1 MRGLIRGIFFHVRDV
16 ADLIRLTR
24 FTAILIAAAAVML
37 LLTGQGLELARSSS
51 DLDNDNLR
59 TILFVAAV
67 VWWAWQSWYWS
78 RLMFELEFG
87 SDRKAW
93 AQEHKGHGWKAFFI
107 ANLPRIYS
115 ALVFLIAYCFLYV
128 GEHPAR
134 RWVALAGVAFYAVL
148 VFRRPVERLLGI
160 GGKRRDRHGGTMFPR
175 IQGELPSGSLD
186 FLRVS
191 LFITLGLMI
200 IAYWAPVNM
209 GSMLGAPTIA
219 FLGFASFVPVLN
231 ALLVWA
237 QRYELPIASL
247 LVGVALLFTLTNDN
261 HSVRRHE
268 SLTAE
273 AKWLTPEQI
282 DERKLNVAQAVNRFL
297 EANEYDPDKYDS
309 NSDDPIPMV
318 FVSSAG
324 GGMPAAYW
332 TATVLGHLADE
343 LPEDF
348 ARHLFSLSGVSGGS
362 VGSAIFY
369 SLLPFDSE
377 VVMDHC
383 PAELRA
389 YESTPTLQEKLD
401 SFSYAFRGHSI
412 LCTDFLG
419 PAIAGLL
426 YQDTLLQF
434 LPVDPETIQENL
446 PLVDFEWP
454 IDRAYAIER
463 AMELGW
469 ENAFQCEILTDD
481 IRTSMEEAGADADT
495 LIDIDICKYQNP
507 LRQTLLCDPNDPQR
521 ICAPDYRWTPMLL
534 FNGTHQDSGKRII
547 ASQLEISPNIFT
559 DSFDFHDLANY
570 PISVSTAAHN
580 SARFP
585 GVSPS
590 GTLWAAQPG
599 YRPGLRW
606 WLKGEY
612 FNGHVLD
619 GGYFENN
626 GTATTRDLVLRVFE
640 INKNGFGG
648 RDAQGR
654 FLSVNKFRMKPI
666 FIEITANPD
675 ASEAQLDRP
684 LDENWRCPRDVP
696 IKQAQMR
703 KAEQMVV
710 QPSGTEMSC
719 APGIEGCDSSDSFF
733 RDIFAN
739 EFRAPLAGIFN
750 TREARGT
757 YASKNLVENA
767 CRSAD
772 EEKDD
777 LIAEPVFAQFRIC
790 KYSAVDKPGLG
801 WRLAAR
807 SRNLMKLHLLDLNE
821 AEALL
826 SDVAEE
832 GTDGAAIEELRE
844 TLDVPEGL
852 SDENVEEL
860 LECLAHNKRAH
871 DRVVA
876 ALQSAANY

>member
-1 MRGLIRGIFFHVRDV
+1 M
-16 ADLIRLTR
+16 
-24 FTAILIAAAAVML
+24 
-37 LLTGQGLELARSSS
+37 
-51 DLDNDNLR
+51 
-59 TILFVAAV
+59 
-67 VWWAWQSWYWS
+67 WWAWQSWYWP
-78 RLMFELEFG
+78 RLILELEYG
-87 SDRKAW
+87 NDRKAW
-93 AQEHKGHGWKAFFI
+93 AKEHAGHGLKSFFI
-107 ANLPRIYS
+107 TQLPRIYS
-115 ALVFLIAYCFLYV
+115 GLVFVIAYCFLAI
-128 GEHPAR
+128 GDHPAA
-134 RWVALAGVAFYAVL
+134 RWVAIAGVAFYLAL
-148 VFRRPVERLLGI
+148 IIRRPVERILGFS
-160 GGKRRDRHGGTMFPR
+160 GKGEERTGGTMFPQV
-175 IQGELPSGSLD
+175 QGKLPSGSLD
-186 FLRVS
+186 FLRFS
-191 LFITLGLMI
+191 LLVTIILMV
-200 IAYWAPVNM
+200 IAYWAPVNL
-209 GSMLGAPTIA
+209 GSRLGAPTIA

-231 ALLVWA
+231 ALLVWSR
-237 QRYELPIASL
+237 RYEIPIASL
-247 LVGVALLFTLTNDN
+247 LVGVALVFTLTNDN

-268 SLTAE
+268 ALDAE
-273 AKWLTPEQI
+273 KKWLTDEQI
-282 DERKLNVAQAVNRFL
+282 DARKLTVAQAMDRFL
-297 EANEYDPDKYDS
+297 STNDYDPDKYDS

-389 YESTPTLQEKLD
+389 YTSTPTLADKAD

-446 PLVDFEWP
+446 PLIDFEWP

-469 ENAFQCEILTDD
+469 ENAYQCERLTDE
-481 IRTSMEEAGADADT
+481 IIASVEESGGDLEELGEVDV
-495 LIDIDICKYQNP
+495 CKFQNP
-507 LRQTLLCDPNDPQR
+507 LRHTLLCDPDDPQR
-521 ICAPDYRWTPMLL
+521 SCVPEYRWTPMLL
-534 FNGTHQDSGKRII
+534 FNGTHQETGKRII
-547 ASQLEISPNIFT
+547 ASQLSITSNIFT
-559 DSFDFHDLANY
+559 DSYDFHRLANY

-590 GTLWAAQPG
+590 GTLWTAQPG
-599 YRPGLRW
+599 YKPGLRW
-606 WLKGEY
+606 WHKGESY
-612 FNGHVLD
+612 NGHVLD

-626 GTATTRDLVLRVFE
+626 GTATTRDLVMRVFE

-648 RDAQGR
+648 RDVQGN
-654 FLSVNKFRMKPI
+654 FLSINKFRMKPI

-675 ASEAQLDRP
+675 ATEAQLDRP
-684 LDENWRCPRDVP
+684 VDGDWRCPRIP
-696 IKQAQMR
+696 IAQAQLQ
-703 KAEQMVV
+703 KTLQTPELQATLEYGCE
-710 QPSGTEMSC
+710 PGTE
-719 APGIEGCDSSDSFF
+719 GCMVSNSYFLDA
-733 RDIFAN
+733 FAN

-767 CRSAD
+767 CRAAD
-772 EEKDD
+772 EEKGD

-790 KYSAVDKPGLG
+790 KYSAIDKPGLG

-807 SRNLMKLHLLDLNE
+807 SRNLMKLHLLELDE
-821 AEALL
+821 AEELL
-826 SDVAEE
+826 SNVAI
-832 GTDGAAIEELRE
+832 DGVDSEAIQELRE
-844 TLDVPEGL
+844 TLDVPDGL
-852 SDENVEEL
+852 SDKDVAEL

-871 DRVVA
+871 DRVVE
-876 ALQSAANY
+876 ALKATSNY